1 MAVDLMPQGA
11 LALKRFSSRPA
22 ELCQLA
28 GRYAGRLPDAGV
40 MAEEKIDGWRCL
52 FFPGVDRKPGLWTRG
67 GLPFRGVDHILSRLI
82 EIEAALGA
90 PHMIDGEFQVDGTLA
105 ATKAHQERGWRLGDA
120 GTLFAFDAVPL
131 ADWERGRC
139 DMPLYERKAALRAAI
154 EATAPDAHA
163 WEWREGSKGAGHG
176 IDSVRYLEDAWMF
189 DDADVRV
196 EAERVWAAGGEGL
209 MLKQADAP
217 YIRARSDAWLK
228 VKRLGVA

>member
-1 MAVDLMPQGA
+1 MAVDLLPQGA

-40 MAEEKIDGWRCL
+40 MAEEKIDGFRCL

-67 GLPFRGVDHILSRLI
+67 GLPFRGADHILSRLM

-105 ATKAHQERGWRLGDA
+105 ATKAHQERGWRLGGA
-120 GTLFAFDAVPL
+120 GTFFAFDALPL

-154 EATAPDAHA
+154 EATAPDADA
-163 WEWREGSKGAGHG
+163 WEWAEGSHGAGHG
-176 IDSVRYLEDAWMF
+176 VDPVSCLHDEWLF
-189 DDADVRV
+189 DADDVH
-196 EAERVWAAGGEGL
+196 AAAQRVWGAGGEGL
-209 MLKQADAP
+209 VLKDPMAA
-217 YIRARSDAWLK
+217 YVRARSDSWLK
-228 VKRLGVA
+228 VKIGA